1 MSVETRAEVQTSE
14 ILQDTMPATSTMNSD
29 GEGLQHGASPFTL
42 SKIYRWLVGIS
53 KAVLGENTRRN
64 NAKRIQ
70 GLEQTLTGTI
80 TSSGTTVTGSG
91 TLFLSELFLGAF
103 IAGTSNEYREVLS
116 IASDT
121 SLTLSAAFSVNIA
134 VAQSYTRL
142 QSLAER
148 VDGIEEYVN
157 QCINGELDSWVNT
170 SLSTPAS
177 NTEAAENF
185 FVNYDGTIGTFA
197 VSRDSFTLGQT
208 AVPGEPQY
216 YLRWNHTAAG
226 SAQTIKRIRHRISG
240 VRTFAGQTIQ
250 VTFYAR
256 YASAAAVTVGAT
268 QYFGTGGGPSSDV
281 TVTAKSRT
289 LTTTFARYTVT
300 LSIPSISG
308 KTIGSNADDA
318 LFINF
323 NLPLNATCDFQI
335 ANIAVYK
342 GTAELPFKIT
352 LALTKIK
359 NAVFGGIN
367 GLTSKSTPIGADVIA
382 IGDSAA
388 SFAGKKVTINELLA
402 PLRNILRVEKN
413 THTQYNTTI
422 PVDNTIPQNTEG
434 SEIFFVSHTPTN
446 ANNYIRVKAVIGYC
460 HDSSTASFIT
470 AALFKDSSANA
481 VAVQT
486 LFVNIGTNNDG
497 QIILDYR
504 ALAGSTSAAT
514 WRLRMGSSSGQT
526 FTVSGRLNGALFG
539 GVYISSMTVSEEV
552 A

>member
-1 MSVETRAEVQTSE
+1 MSVETRSEVQTSE
-14 ILQDTMPATSTMNSD
+14 ILQDTMPATSTMDSD
-29 GEGLQHGASPFTL
+29 GDTLQHGSSPFTL
-42 SKIYRWLVGIS
+42 SKVYRWLVGIS
-53 KAVLGENTRRN
+53 KAVLGEKTRRN

-70 GLEQTLTGTI
+70 GLDQTLTGTI

-91 TLFLSELFLGAF
+91 TLFLSELFSGAF
-103 IAGTSNEYREVLS
+103 IAGTANEYREVLS

-121 SLTLSAAFSVNIA
+121 SLTLSAAFSVDIA

-197 VSRDSFTLGQT
+197 VSRESFTLGQT
-208 AVPGEPQY
+208 DVPGEPQY
-216 YLRWNHTAAG
+216 YLRWNHTSAG

-250 VTFYAR
+250 ITFYAKF
-256 YASAAAVTVGAT
+256 ASAAAVTVGAT
-268 QYFGTGGGPSSDV
+268 QYFGTGGSPSSDV

-300 LSIPSISG
+300 LAIPSISG
-308 KTIGSNADDA
+308 KTIGSNANDA

-352 LALTKIK
+352 LPLTKIK
-359 NAVFGGIN
+359 NAIFNGIN
-367 GLTSKSTPIGADVIA
+367 GLTSKSTPVGADVIV

-388 SFAGKKVTINELLA
+388 SFAGKKVPISSLPLAAVPQATWRANTYTGYGSTNTRIPYFTTVVENVDTAAALTVSNSATNGLSITINTPGKYSISFSANFSSASTMGLSLNSSQ
-402 PLRNILRVEKN
+402 LTTNI
-413 THTQYNTTI
+413 
-422 PVDNTIPQNTEG
+422 
-434 SEIFFVSHTPTN
+434 VS
-446 ANNYIRVKAVIGYC
+446 
-460 HDSSTASFIT
+460 IT
-470 AALFKDSSANA
+470 AANRLGLTD
-481 VAVQT
+481 T
-486 LFVNIGTNNDG
+486 
-497 QIILDYR
+497 
-504 ALAGSTSAAT
+504 AGAGF
-514 WRLRMGSSSGQT
+514 GSSISVT
-526 FTVSGRLNGALFG
+526 KYFAANDVIRPHTNG
-539 GVYISSMTVSEEV
+539 V
-552 A
+552 AANTAASWDFIIERVG